1 MPLPEEFWQGEPPVL
16 VELPKELLDA
26 PVAFGLV
33 NQGHIPTIQAMLTQ
47 GKTWTEI
54 GEAIGWLPGTAREH
68 YERYCH
74 EAGTW
79 QHDVLPVLAA
89 AVGVLEKLGKDAPV
103 WDRNDIASIVLQAN
117 KLLSSTPEG
126 PHKWEY

>member
-1 MPLPEEFWQGEPPVL
+1 MNLPD
-16 VELPKELLDA
+16 ELLNA

-33 NQGHIPTIQAMLTQ
+33 AQGHIPTIEAMLLK
-47 GKTWTEI
+47 GNTWTEI
-54 GEAIGWLPGTAREH
+54 GEAIGWMPGTAREH

-89 AVGVLEKLGKDAPV
+89 AVGLLEKFAKRPETQS
-103 WDRNDIASIVLQAN
+103 WDRNNIASVVLQAN

-126 PHKWEY
+126 PHKWDY